1 MFKNFFFLKLLY
13 KFIHFIHFFLII
25 FMGGINNYKTQNE
38 LNSRI
43 NILNRQEIEIN
54 KELREIQL
62 KLNEIVPEEEKVK
75 VKKYYFDDFDEKKLN
90 LYEKDLREDENN
102 INDNEENR
110 NERII
115 TINKKNINEIQKIKN
130 NKLSKTKKQEIQMK
144 KNIIKQ
150 DLYESIKKPEKKKKN
165 YRKDLYEENIIKDSE
180 INKNLKEED
189 IKILNEKNQNPYI
202 KYENIKQHED
212 LLSNLSKDLDI
223 QFNFFQRKDE
233 PEDSFL
239 EKNDEENP
247 YFL

>member
-1 MFKNFFFLKLLY
+1 MFNFFLKLFY
-13 KFIHFIHFFLII
+13 KLIYFFFIHSFFLII

-75 VKKYYFDDFDEKKLN
+75 VKKYYFDDFDEKQLN

-150 DLYESIKKPEKKKKN
+150 DLYESIKKPEKKN
-165 YRKDLYEENIIKDSE
+165 LYKRFI
-180 INKNLKEED
+180 
-189 IKILNEKNQNPYI
+189 
-202 KYENIKQHED
+202 
-212 LLSNLSKDLDI
+212 
-223 QFNFFQRKDE
+223 
-233 PEDSFL
+233 
-239 EKNDEENP
+239 
-247 YFL
+247 

>member
-1 MFKNFFFLKLLY
+1 
-13 KFIHFIHFFLII
+13 
-25 FMGGINNYKTQNE
+25 MGGINNYKTQNE

-43 NILNRQEIEIN
+43 NILNRQEIENN

-75 VKKYYFDDFDEKKLN
+75 VKKYYFDDFDEKQLN

-150 DLYESIKKPEKKKKN
+150 DLYESIKKPEKKN
-165 YRKDLYEENIIKDSE
+165 LYKRFI
-180 INKNLKEED
+180 
-189 IKILNEKNQNPYI
+189 
-202 KYENIKQHED
+202 
-212 LLSNLSKDLDI
+212 
-223 QFNFFQRKDE
+223 
-233 PEDSFL
+233 
-239 EKNDEENP
+239 
-247 YFL
+247 

>member
-1 MFKNFFFLKLLY
+1 
-13 KFIHFIHFFLII
+13 
-25 FMGGINNYKTQNE
+25 MGGINNYKTQNE

-75 VKKYYFDDFDEKKLN
+75 VKKYYFDDFDEKQLN

-150 DLYESIKKPEKKKKN
+150 DLYETIKKPEKKNLYKRFIC
-165 YRKDLYEENIIKDSE
+165 RKYYKRI
-180 INKNLKEED
+180 
-189 IKILNEKNQNPYI
+189 
-202 KYENIKQHED
+202 NIKQHED
-212 LLSNLSKDLDI
+212 LLSNFSKDLDI
-223 QFNFFQRKDE
+223 QYNFFQRKNE